1 MRQALRNRAV
11 QGLEEKARSSEK
23 KVDLVAGIEGFDQKK
38 HNCIFQHAVLV
49 NGIWIL
55 L

>member
-23 KVDLVAGIEGFDQKK
+23 KVELVAGIEGLIRKSTVAFS
-38 HNCIFQHAVLV
+38 NMLCL
-49 NGIWIL
+49 
-55 L
+55 